1 MENNLSP
8 KLRFPEFQDNWKE
21 SKLSQIAKF
30 SKGKGISKS
39 DIDENG
45 EIECVRY
52 GELYTHYKETINEVK
67 SKTNLSKEELIF
79 SEENDVIIPASG
91 ETQLDIATASCVT
104 RSGIALGGDLNI
116 IKSKANGVFLSYY
129 LNSKKKID
137 IAKLAQGISVVHLYS
152 SQLGL
157 LKINLPN
164 TEEQQKIASFL
175 TSVDE
180 RLTLLAQQKEK
191 LELYKKGVMQ
201 QIFAQKLRFKD
212 ENGNNYPDWEEK
224 KLGELCKKAQSGGT
238 PKSTVKEYYDGE
250 IPFLAISDMTVQG
263 KYLNR
268 TSRFVSMK
276 GIENSSSWIVPENS
290 LIYSMYASVGF
301 VSINKIKIATS
312 QAVMNIIL
320 KENINLEFVYYSLL
334 NLQNQIY
341 KFVETGTQGNINA
354 QIVKNLD
361 INLPYIEEQQKI
373 ASFLSAIDV
382 QIEGVSK
389 KIEQTKLFKKG
400 LLQQMFV

>member
-201 QIFAQKLRFKD
+201 QIFSQKLRFKD